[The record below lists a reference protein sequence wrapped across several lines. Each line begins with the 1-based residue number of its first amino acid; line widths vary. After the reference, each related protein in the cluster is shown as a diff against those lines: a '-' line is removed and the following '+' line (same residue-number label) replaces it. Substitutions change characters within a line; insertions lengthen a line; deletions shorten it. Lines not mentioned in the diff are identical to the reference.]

1 MRYEIWSE
9 TQNRRIFSSWS
20 LSETLQ
26 VWDKRGC
33 QHPGEKM
40 VLINDNEIDPPCVC
54 VRGSEVDLGEI
65 APFLLMKELE
75 ILEKEGIDGFEVVR
89 FYRSQT
95 DDELS

>member
-20 LSETLQ
+20 LSEVLQ
-26 VWDKRGC
+26 AWGERGC
-33 QHPGEKM
+33 RYPEEKLVLARAVGET
-40 VLINDNEIDPPCVC
+40 PP
-54 VRGSEVDLGEI
+54 RRYPRAKEVDLGNFS
-65 APFLLMKELE
+65 PSLLKEELE

-89 FYRSQT
+89 FYMSQT